1 MHRVNLF
8 AGASVLAAHG
18 VVANHSIE
26 TKKSASTPHVVFF
39 LAPTMVSLDLLCDY
53 IDNVRND
60 SKILYQVFFIP
71 EAWFVVRESLKTR
84 AEGKYW
90 ERLES
95 VKEIPLCWLPR
106 DGECLSLSSP
116 QIAARLLINGDWTHL
131 HKCAVALNQLIDMC
145 RGRSS
150 SSNQRPMSIYAKGKW
165 ASDVAKM
172 MGKIRNSAEA
182 DSMTKNLDPIEGLLK
197 INRIVLI
204 DRWMDPLTPMLS
216 QLTFYGLLDEIY
228 GIGMVNSV
236 KVPEME
242 FKNEKDGDPF
252 QEKEVYLIDEVYHR
266 LKHSHINAVSIEAS
280 KVLAEIRDDEQFD
293 RDKMSVAEYSV
304 LVKKMPKIIN
314 RKKMIEVHMRLAEM
328 IQSHVYCKQSDSI
341 KLERDLLEY
350 SDSDKAIPLIED
362 LIFDASPLNAVL
374 RLISVHSL
382 TCGGLKP
389 SVLQH
394 YRRIVNQSYGS
405 SALNKVL
412 KMQKMGLIREKG
424 GGGKMQ
430 CEYAQMMFQQM
441 KKNHDMLPEEFSE
454 AKLDD
459 MAYAYSGF
467 SPLLCKMLEEGDRVK
482 WVGWPKT
489 VIGDKSDLIAERDGR
504 GTCVFVIG
512 GLTRSELAIIR
523 ENLPNVALIT
533 TSALITGDKLL
544 NNITNI

>member
-1 MHRVNLF
+1 MCTVSSRIRLNWNEVQNSNYF
-8 AGASVLAAHG
+8 SV
-18 VVANHSIE
+18 
-26 TKKSASTPHVVFF
+26 
-39 LAPTMVSLDLLCDY
+39 
-53 IDNVRND
+53 
-60 SKILYQVFFIP
+60 
-71 EAWFVVRESLKTR
+71 
-84 AEGKYW
+84 
-90 ERLES
+90 
-95 VKEIPLCWLPR
+95 
-106 DGECLSLSSP
+106 
-116 QIAARLLINGDWTHL
+116 
-131 HKCAVALNQLIDMC
+131 
-145 RGRSS
+145 
-150 SSNQRPMSIYAKGKW
+150 SIYYI
-165 ASDVAKM
+165 S
-172 MGKIRNSAEA
+172 
-182 DSMTKNLDPIEGLLK
+182 
-197 INRIVLI
+197 
-204 DRWMDPLTPMLS
+204 
-216 QLTFYGLLDEIY
+216 
-228 GIGMVNSV
+228 
-236 KVPEME
+236 
-242 FKNEKDGDPF
+242 
-252 QEKEVYLIDEVYHR
+252 
-266 LKHSHINAVSIEAS
+266 
-280 KVLAEIRDDEQFD
+280 
-293 RDKMSVAEYSV
+293 
-304 LVKKMPKIIN
+304 
-314 RKKMIEVHMRLAEM
+314 
-328 IQSHVYCKQSDSI
+328 
-341 KLERDLLEY
+341 DLLEY